1 MNSQSTAH
9 IPRGWRIEDLY
20 DQTGKRFL
28 ITGGTSG
35 LGRETARELARC
47 GAKVTITARSVKKA
61 EETLNE
67 IASEKV
73 DYLEMDLTAV
83 SYTHLTLPTKRIV

>member
-9 IPRGWRIEDLY
+9 IPRGWRIE
-20 DQTGKRFL
+20 
-28 ITGGTSG
+28 SG

-47 GAKVTITARSVKKA
+47 GAQVTITARSVKKA

-73 DYLEMDLTAV
+73 DYLEMDLTDLESV
-83 SYTHLTLPTKRIV
+83 R